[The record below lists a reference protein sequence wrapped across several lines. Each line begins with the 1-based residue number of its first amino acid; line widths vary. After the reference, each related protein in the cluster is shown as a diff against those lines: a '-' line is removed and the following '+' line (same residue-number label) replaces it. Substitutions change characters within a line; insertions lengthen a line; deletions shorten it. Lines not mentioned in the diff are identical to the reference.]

1 MRYNK
6 GVIQRNDSEGSL
18 PVEVTLMRN
27 HSRCGI
33 PQLAMLGERI
43 FTRRKE
49 FISELLPVFRRYYY
63 EFISQGKEKIDLI
76 TDPSYWW

>member
-1 MRYNK
+1 
-6 GVIQRNDSEGSL
+6 
-18 PVEVTLMRN
+18 
-27 HSRCGI
+27 
-33 PQLAMLGERI
+33 MLGERI